1 MTHLRHRTQAQHAVH
16 GVAAQVRH
24 HIRQQLHRPRARTAA
39 TLEGALAWEGANTQ
53 THMAH
58 VRVHPFGSQESA
70 RGLCHTQ
77 QMALTRSRR
86 FHCLPSFS
94 APLLCPPSLAW
105 GPTQGLAAAHAHDVI
120 VHCRGARTTECTLHG
135 TSGQHTTHATSGQ
148 RAMHSNSGQRAMHGT
163 RSSSST
169 YRAPQRLAHLGAR
182 AGGGFDCTP
191 CHREGG
197 GLAYTPWREE
207 EGARALPV
215 SPLPDC
221 VRCAWRPVGRAVP
234 CVEPPL
240 ADGALP

>member
-1 MTHLRHRTQAQHAVH
+1 M
-16 GVAAQVRH
+16 RH

-39 TLEGALAWEGANTQ
+39 TLEGALAWEGAYTQ

-58 VRVHPFGSQESA
+58 VRVHPFGSQKSS

-148 RAMHSNSGQRAMHGT
+148 RAMHSNSGQRAICT
-163 RSSSST
+163 
-169 YRAPQRLAHLGAR
+169 APQRLPALIVHRSALPTLVRGREVVSTVHHATGREAAWPTHLGAR
-182 AGGGFDCTP
+182 RRGPEP
-191 CHREGG
+191 C
-197 GLAYTPWREE
+197 P
-207 EGARALPV
+207 
-215 SPLPDC
+215 
-221 VRCAWRPVGRAVP
+221 
-234 CVEPPL
+234 
-240 ADGALP
+240 